1 MSRHAAAEPLP
12 VADTPPRFDW
22 REWLAF
28 AGCVVGTA
36 LFVSVVLGALVLI
49 ISTHAIAQ
57 PAAAPAAATSAGA
70 APADAAIERL
80 PDVASP
86 GSADRATLL
95 FRTTQG
101 LKAAPLVST
110 DVQVDVTGPVV
121 RTTVTQAFDNPGRG
135 WLEGI
140 YAFPL
145 PDDSAVD
152 RLQMRVGERL
162 VEGRIRERA
171 AARAEYRD
179 ATAAGKRA
187 SIVEQQRPNLFTA
200 RVANIAP
207 GARIAIRVEYQ
218 QALALKD
225 GAWRL
230 RLPTVV
236 APRYDPGREIVGPG
250 PLPVLLPATSGAVSP
265 VAATG
270 GDRDAQRI
278 ANALSVAVR
287 LDAGVPVTTPRSS
300 THAIRVERAAPN
312 LYRIALDAAAI
323 ADRDFELQWSPL
335 PGEHPAGAFRVERHE
350 DLHYGQLILAPP
362 GGAGADV
369 PRIARETTFVIDT
382 SGSMAGTSFAQA
394 LRALRYG
401 IAQLRPGDA
410 FNIIRFSS
418 SHDSLYAAPRPFD
431 EASRREA
438 LAWIDRLRAEGGTE
452 MRGAI
457 EQALSAPATP
467 GRVAQVVF
475 MTDGAVGYE
484 AEMLALIERRLGS
497 RRFFTIGIGSA
508 PNGWFMRKAA
518 AAGRGSYTY
527 VDRVE
532 DVEARMAELYAK
544 LARPMLTGLQLRFD
558 GAQPIDPVSLPG
570 ELYAGEP
577 IVVRARFAG
586 MPGAAVVSGNV
597 GAIRWESRV
606 EAARAEGSGL
616 HAAWA
621 RQRIEELG
629 DEIARAGGDRTEL
642 DALRARVRD
651 LGLAHHLVTAYT
663 SLVAVDVTPARP
675 ADAPV
680 QPAAVPTQLPAGWEH
695 DAVFGQGELAQGATP
710 AALHVAAGM
719 LLLALASL
727 PWSRSRLATSP
738 ARAAARERAHARAA
752 AAFARNGVRQ

>member
-36 LFVSVVLGALVLI
+36 LFVSIVLGALVLI

-57 PAAAPAAATSAGA
+57 PATAPV
-70 APADAAIERL
+70 DAAIERL

-110 DVQVDVTGPVV
+110 DVRVEVTGPVV

-135 WLEGI
+135 WLEGV

-152 RLQMRVGERL
+152 RLQMRIGERL

-179 ATAAGKRA
+179 AAAAGKRA

-200 RVANIAP
+200 RVASIAP
-207 GARIAIRVEYQ
+207 GARIAIRIEYQ
-218 QALALKD
+218 QALAMKD

-236 APRYDPGREIVGPG
+236 APRSARGRSRVGPG
-250 PLPVLLPATSGAVSP
+250 PVPVLRPPRAGAVAP
-265 VAATG
+265 VVATG
-270 GDRDAQRI
+270 GDRDAHRV
-278 ANALSVAVR
+278 ANALSVGVH
-287 LDAGVPVTTPRSS
+287 LDAGVPVTTPTSS

-323 ADRDFELQWSPL
+323 ADRDFELQWSPS

-362 GGAGADV
+362 GSAGADV

-418 SHDSLYAAPRPFD
+418 DHDSLYAAPRPFD

-467 GRVAQVVF
+467 GRVGQVVF

-527 VDRVE
+527 VNRVE

-544 LARPMLTGLQLRFD
+544 LGRPMLTGLQLRFD

-586 MPGAAVVSGNV
+586 TPTAAVVSGNV

-606 EAARAEGSGL
+606 EAAAAEGSGL

-629 DEIARAGGDRTEL
+629 DEIARAGADRTEL

-663 SLVAVDVTPARP
+663 SLVAVDVTPVRP

-680 QPAAVPTQLPAGWEH
+680 QPAAVPTRLPAGWEL

-710 AALHVAAGM
+710 AALHVATGI

-727 PWSRSRLATSP
+727 PWLRSRLAASP
-738 ARAAARERAHARAA
+738 ARGAARGRAHARAS
-752 AAFARNGVRQ
+752 AAFARNGARQ

>member
-36 LFVSVVLGALVLI
+36 LFVSIVLGALVLI

-57 PAAAPAAATSAGA
+57 PATAPV
-70 APADAAIERL
+70 DAAIERL

-110 DVQVDVTGPVV
+110 DVRVEVTGPVV

-135 WLEGI
+135 WLEGV

-152 RLQMRVGERL
+152 RLQMRIGERL

-179 ATAAGKRA
+179 AAAAGKRA

-200 RVANIAP
+200 RVASIAP
-207 GARIAIRVEYQ
+207 GARIAIRIEYQ
-218 QALALKD
+218 QALAMKD

-250 PLPVLLPATSGAVSP
+250 PLPVLMPATAGAVSP
-265 VAATG
+265 VVATG
-270 GDRDAQRI
+270 GDRDAHRV
-278 ANALSVAVR
+278 ANALSVGVH
-287 LDAGVPVTTPRSS
+287 LDAGVPVTTPTSS

-323 ADRDFELQWSPL
+323 ADRDFELQWSPS

-362 GGAGADV
+362 GSAGADV

-418 SHDSLYAAPRPFD
+418 DHDSLYAAPRPFD

-467 GRVAQVVF
+467 GRVGQVVF

-527 VDRVE
+527 VNRVE

-544 LARPMLTGLQLRFD
+544 LGRPMLTGLQLRFD

-586 MPGAAVVSGNV
+586 TPTAAVVSGNV

-606 EAARAEGSGL
+606 EAAAAEGSGL

-621 RQRIEELG
+621 RQRIEALG
-629 DEIARAGGDRTEL
+629 DESARAGADRTEL

-663 SLVAVDVTPARP
+663 SLVAVDVTPVRP

-680 QPAAVPTQLPAGWEH
+680 QPAAVPTRLPAGWEL

-710 AALHVAAGM
+710 AALHVATGI

-727 PWSRSRLATSP
+727 PWLRSRLAASP
-738 ARAAARERAHARAA
+738 ARGAARGRAHARAS
-752 AAFARNGVRQ
+752 AAFARNGARQ

>member
-1 MSRHAAAEPLP
+1 MSRTAATDPMP
-12 VADTPPRFDW
+12 VADAAPRFDW

-36 LFVSVVLGALVLI
+36 LFVSLVLGALVLI

-57 PAAAPAAATSAGA
+57 TAPAPADPAPAS
-70 APADAAIERL
+70 APADAAIARL
-80 PDVASP
+80 PRVASA
-86 GSADRATLL
+86 GNADRATLL

-101 LKAAPLVST
+101 LKAAPLLSS
-110 DVQVDVTGPVV
+110 DVQVEVTGPVV
-121 RTTVTQAFDNPGRG
+121 RTTVTQTYDNPGHV

-162 VEGRIRERA
+162 VEGRIRERD

-179 ATAAGKRA
+179 AAAAGKRA

-250 PLPVLLPATSGAVSP
+250 ALPVLLPAAAGGTSPLV
-265 VAATG
+265 ATG
-270 GDRDAQRI
+270 DDQEPRRVP
-278 ANALSVAVR
+278 NALSVAIR
-287 LDAGVPVTTPRSS
+287 LDAGVPVTTPTSS
-300 THAIRVERAAPN
+300 THAIRVARDAPG
-312 LYRIALDAAAI
+312 LYRIALDPAAI

-335 PGEHPAGAFRVERHE
+335 PGEHPAGAFRVERHG
-350 DLHYGQLILAPP
+350 DLRYGQLILAPP
-362 GGAGADV
+362 AGAGVDA

-382 SGSMAGTSFAQA
+382 SGSMAGTSFEQA

-401 IAQLRPGDA
+401 VAQLRPGDS

-418 SHDSLYAAPRPFD
+418 RHDSLYPAPRPFD
-431 EASRREA
+431 EAARRDA

-457 EQALSAPATP
+457 EQALAAPAAP
-467 GRVAQVVF
+467 GLVGQVVF

-527 VDRVE
+527 VSRVE

-544 LARPMLTGLQLRFD
+544 LASPMLTGLQLRFE
-558 GAQPIDPVSLPG
+558 GAQPLDPVSLPG

-586 MPGAAVVSGNV
+586 TPAAAVVSGSV
-597 GAIRWESRV
+597 GAIRWESRI
-606 EAARAEGSGL
+606 EAAAAEGSGL

-629 DEIARAGGDRTEL
+629 DEIARARGDRTEL
-642 DALRARVRD
+642 EALRARVRD

-675 ADAPV
+675 AGTPL
-680 QPAAVPTQLPAGWEH
+680 QSAAAPTQLPAGWEL

-710 AALHVAAGM
+710 AALQVATGT

-727 PWSRSRLATSP
+727 LWSRSRWAQ
-738 ARAAARERAHARAA
+738 ARDRAAAGARRGMRAA
-752 AAFARNGVRQ
+752 ATFTRNGARR

>member
-1 MSRHAAAEPLP
+1 MP
-12 VADTPPRFDW
+12 
-22 REWLAF
+22 
-28 AGCVVGTA
+28 
-36 LFVSVVLGALVLI
+36 
-49 ISTHAIAQ
+49 
-57 PAAAPAAATSAGA
+57 
-70 APADAAIERL
+70 
-80 PDVASP
+80 
-86 GSADRATLL
+86 
-95 FRTTQG
+95 
-101 LKAAPLVST
+101 
-110 DVQVDVTGPVV
+110 
-121 RTTVTQAFDNPGRG
+121 
-135 WLEGI
+135 
-140 YAFPL
+140 
-145 PDDSAVD
+145 
-152 RLQMRVGERL
+152 
-162 VEGRIRERA
+162 
-171 AARAEYRD
+171 
-179 ATAAGKRA
+179 ATA
-187 SIVEQQRPNLFTA
+187 
-200 RVANIAP
+200 
-207 GARIAIRVEYQ
+207 
-218 QALALKD
+218 
-225 GAWRL
+225 
-230 RLPTVV
+230 
-236 APRYDPGREIVGPG
+236 
-250 PLPVLLPATSGAVSP
+250 GAVSP
-265 VAATG
+265 VVATG
-270 GDRDAQRI
+270 GDRDAHRV
-278 ANALSVAVR
+278 ANALSVGVH
-287 LDAGVPVTTPRSS
+287 LDAGVPVTTPTSS

-323 ADRDFELQWSPL
+323 ADRDFELQWSPS

-362 GGAGADV
+362 GSAGADV

-418 SHDSLYAAPRPFD
+418 DHDSLYAAPRPFD

-467 GRVAQVVF
+467 GRVGQVVF

-527 VDRVE
+527 VNRVE

-544 LARPMLTGLQLRFD
+544 LGRPMLTGLQLRFD

-586 MPGAAVVSGNV
+586 TPTAAVVSGNV

-606 EAARAEGSGL
+606 EAAAAEGSGL

-629 DEIARAGGDRTEL
+629 DEIARAGADRTEL

-663 SLVAVDVTPARP
+663 SLVAVDVTPVRP

-680 QPAAVPTQLPAGWEH
+680 QPAAVPTRLPAGWEL

-710 AALHVAAGM
+710 AALHVATGI

-727 PWSRSRLATSP
+727 PWLRSRLAASP
-738 ARAAARERAHARAA
+738 ARGAARGRAHARAS
-752 AAFARNGVRQ
+752 AAFARNGARQ